1 MPHGSVRKGGGRGP
15 SSETKPSKLTTNN
28 AKYSNENEDKHWKMI
43 QHNKQKQ
50 KTRRGGWGSSW
61 HMRAGGHLLGPNGP
75 GGVSL
80 GAPGSTRNHGEAGGS
95 QAGGAIPLPR
105 AKSPGTLQDYF

>member
-1 MPHGSVRKGGGRGP
+1 
-15 SSETKPSKLTTNN
+15 
-28 AKYSNENEDKHWKMI
+28 
-43 QHNKQKQ
+43 
-50 KTRRGGWGSSW
+50 
-61 HMRAGGHLLGPNGP
+61 MRAGGHLLGPNGP

-105 AKSPGTLQDYF
+105 VKSPGTLIEVVMVVAAAAVVVGRDSRNSSRSSGSACVPVFF